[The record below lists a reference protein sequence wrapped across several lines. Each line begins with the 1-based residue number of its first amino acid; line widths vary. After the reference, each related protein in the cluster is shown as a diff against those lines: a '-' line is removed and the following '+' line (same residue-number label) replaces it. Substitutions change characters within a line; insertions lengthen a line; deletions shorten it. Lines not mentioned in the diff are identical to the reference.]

1 MRCRRLPSAYFA
13 QSAKSARTTQS
24 IEIVGAPF
32 RIKLRT
38 LILLKLHYNSTR
50 SHRPMLQLK
59 WQVGRIGTAPRRWDP
74 WDSGQPRAHLPAE
87 NIWLN
92 LEHCYGSPAE
102 RKMAMVIGRPLL
114 KLNALRSGPRS

>member
-1 MRCRRLPSAYFA
+1 M
-13 QSAKSARTTQS
+13 
-24 IEIVGAPF
+24 
-32 RIKLRT
+32 
-38 LILLKLHYNSTR
+38 LLKLHYNSTR

-59 WQVGRIGTAPRRWDP
+59 WQVSRIGTVPRRWDP

-92 LEHCYGSPAE
+92 LEHGHGSPAE

-114 KLNALRSGPRS
+114 KLNASRRGPRFIAQPNRLCALGKSALLFLNAALPGMASQGAR